1 MTRFSWNKF
10 FHAFSG
16 LALCV
21 GLNTQ
26 GFALAPIKAERW
38 TLDNKARVVF
48 YRAPEVPMVDI
59 LIAFEAG
66 SAYDGKQFGLSTL
79 TSQLLDQG
87 TPGMNATAIAERLAQ
102 FGAQFNSD
110 NTRDMTVYH
119 LKTLTEPKALLQSTQ
134 MVANILQKPSFPRDA
149 FYRERNQLMMS
160 IKQSNESPDTIAN
173 RALMEN
179 LYPNHPYGHPVDGTL
194 KTVNELQNW
203 QVQRFYKQQY
213 TGEHTLVVIVG
224 DLDAEKA
231 HRISEEL
238 VGKLPAVGP
247 HNITIPKALASN
259 SKLTE
264 TIPFPSSQT
273 MIRLGQVAVD
283 HNDPEYFALT
293 VGNYILGGG
302 TMVSQL
308 AKELREK
315 RGLTYGVYSQ
325 FIPMP
330 AEGPFTVSLSTKAS
344 QAEEALGLIQ
354 RLVKEF
360 IEKGP
365 SEDELT
371 RAKQFLTGSFP
382 LSLASNNNIA
392 NMLLRMEFYHLP
404 QNYLDTYTAHI
415 EGVSI
420 DDIKSAF
427 KHHLNPARMTV
438 VTVGPK

>member
-1 MTRFSWNKF
+1 MTRYSRNTF
-10 FHAFSG
+10 FHLFSG
-16 LALCV
+16 LALCM
-21 GLNTQ
+21 GISTQ
-26 GFALAPIKAERW
+26 SAALSPIKSERW
-38 TLDNKARVVF
+38 TLENKARVVF

-59 LIAFEAG
+59 LVAFEAG
-66 SAYDGKQFGLSTL
+66 SAYDGKLFGLSTL

-87 TPGMNATAIAERLAQ
+87 TRGMNATAIAERLAQ
-102 FGAQFNSD
+102 FGAQFSSD
-110 NTRDMTVYH
+110 NARDMTVYH
-119 LKTLTEPKALLQSTQ
+119 LKTLTEPKALSQSTQ
-134 MVANILQKPSFPRDA
+134 MVADILQRPSFPRDA

-173 RALMEN
+173 RALMES

-194 KTVNELQNW
+194 NTVRELQNW

-224 DLDAEKA
+224 DIDKEKA
-231 HRISEEL
+231 QSISQEL
-238 VGKLPAVGP
+238 VGKLPATSAQQ
-247 HNITIPKALASN
+247 ITIPKAQAKD
-259 SKLTE
+259 SKARADIT
-264 TIPFPSSQT
+264 FPSSQT

-283 HNDPEYFALT
+283 HNDSEYFALT

-344 QAEEALGLIQ
+344 QAQEALGLIQ
-354 RLVKEF
+354 KVVKDF

-365 SEDELT
+365 SEEELT
-371 RAKQFLTGSFP
+371 QAKQFLTGSFP

-392 NMLLRMEFYHLP
+392 NMLLRIEFYHLP
-404 QNYLDTYTAHI
+404 QNYLDTYSAHI
-415 EGVSI
+415 EGVST
-420 DDIKSAF
+420 DDIKTAF
-427 KHHLNPARMTV
+427 KHHLDPERMTV